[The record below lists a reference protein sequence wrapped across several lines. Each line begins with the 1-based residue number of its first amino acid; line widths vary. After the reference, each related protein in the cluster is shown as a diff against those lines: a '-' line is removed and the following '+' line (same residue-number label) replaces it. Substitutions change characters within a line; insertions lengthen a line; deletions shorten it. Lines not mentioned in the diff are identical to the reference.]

1 MANTGL
7 FGQTMNFD
15 TFVSTFLGKATDYD
29 RAYGV
34 QCVDLILLYIEKC
47 ITGKSAGFKG
57 NAKEWW
63 LNRKSSTWLKNNFV
77 FITPTYKKDNEVQK
91 GDIGVK
97 TSGGGGNGHIFI
109 IAGGNS
115 NGRFTYYDQNGTGK
129 HDKMSIRMGIPYN
142 KNTINGILRPKNQ
155 SKLGNSIPNIKSNK
169 NGSSTSNGSITGGGT
184 AASSGTKNNQS
195 STTKDTSAEEIK
207 YLKKILKNKTKV
219 STAVKNVTITDTNKQ
234 NRTYVQTVWR
244 HFTTTQGSYIDR
256 YVPVKEGAKITW
268 ERKGT
273 PGQFNFEVV
282 YDDNHKYNIQE
293 GDCIIVSLCKSD
305 GSDPKTMFV
314 GYVFTKKI
322 SKDRIYSYVAYDQL
336 RYLKNKDFLIYKK
349 KTASQVIKTVAKRM
363 NLKCGTI
370 ADTKYKMSAIEE
382 GSECFDIIQD
392 ALDNTMLEKSQIYV
406 LYDNCGKLTLK
417 NISNMK
423 RNSCVVDVETAQDY
437 SLETSIDSN
446 TYNRVKIV
454 YEKTNK
460 DDKKTTYH
468 TIVYQSSKSINQWGV
483 LQLYEKVDNIKVAK
497 LKAEAYMKMYNAKT
511 KSLTVKDVIGDRQV
525 RAGSMVPIIMNLP
538 NCKISSYLLVE
549 KVTHKFENGK
559 HTMDLILSGGGFNG
573 K

>member
-7 FGQTMNFD
+7 FGKTMNFD

-77 FITPTYKKDNEVQK
+77 FITPTYKKNNEVQK

-155 SKLGNSIPNIKSNK
+155 SKLGNSIPNLKSNK

-207 YLKKILKNKTKV
+207 Y
-219 STAVKNVTITDTNKQ
+219 
-234 NRTYVQTVWR
+234 W
-244 HFTTTQGSYIDR
+244 
-256 YVPVKEGAKITW
+256 
-268 ERKGT
+268 
-273 PGQFNFEVV
+273 
-282 YDDNHKYNIQE
+282 
-293 GDCIIVSLCKSD
+293 
-305 GSDPKTMFV
+305 
-314 GYVFTKKI
+314 
-322 SKDRIYSYVAYDQL
+322 
-336 RYLKNKDFLIYKK
+336 IYK
-349 KTASQVIKTVAKRM
+349 IRH
-363 NLKCGTI
+363 
-370 ADTKYKMSAIEE
+370 
-382 GSECFDIIQD
+382 
-392 ALDNTMLEKSQIYV
+392 
-406 LYDNCGKLTLK
+406 K
-417 NISNMK
+417 N
-423 RNSCVVDVETAQDY
+423 Y
-437 SLETSIDSN
+437 
-446 TYNRVKIV
+446 
-454 YEKTNK
+454 
-460 DDKKTTYH
+460 
-468 TIVYQSSKSINQWGV
+468 
-483 LQLYEKVDNIKVAK
+483 
-497 LKAEAYMKMYNAKT
+497 
-511 KSLTVKDVIGDRQV
+511 
-525 RAGSMVPIIMNLP
+525 
-538 NCKISSYLLVE
+538 
-549 KVTHKFENGK
+549 
-559 HTMDLILSGGGFNG
+559 
-573 K
+573 